1 MDTASSEHEQK
12 GVTGVVGGV
21 MRQIPSAV
29 ISPLIIGPDALS
41 NVLGGARN
49 QLKPDAKK
57 EEEDKWKLV
66 PT

>member
-1 MDTASSEHEQK
+1 
-12 GVTGVVGGV
+12 

-57 EEEDKWKLV
+57 EEEDKWKLD